1 MCSHKLDRNEQ
12 QTGSVW
18 CPEGWVQAPRVNSFC
33 YKLVTGKDTDFD
45 GAQAA
50 CQALSDETGHTTNVA
65 SIEDIYEVSQVT
77 QIKADCF
84 LISLNL

>member
-1 MCSHKLDRNEQ
+1 M
-12 QTGSVW
+12 
-18 CPEGWVQAPRVNSFC
+18 QAPRVNSFC

-65 SIEDIYEVSQVT
+65 SIEDIYEVS
-77 QIKADCF
+77 
-84 LISLNL
+84 S